1 MLDKILYI
9 ILTTI
14 SVFGIQLSCT
24 QNEPPQ
30 SVTEIMGLDGIGKQI
45 EVKAIEALKSRIT
58 SKVFSRESAGY
69 HHARE
74 IWNLSRHNL
83 QPALV
88 ITCVSS
94 SDVQEVVNFAREYQ
108 LLLSVKGGGH
118 NSAGF
123 AINNNGIVIDLS
135 EMKGI
140 QVDQKN
146 LTARVGP
153 GVTWGEFDRATQQ
166 HGLATTGAIISQ
178 VGVGGFTLGGGL
190 GWLHRSL
197 GAASDNLITV
207 EIVTADGE
215 VKRVSPKQH
224 PDLFWALRGAGSNF
238 GVVTSFEFQ
247 LHPVGPEILAGLVF
261 YPFEKIKEVVQFY
274 RNYIRDAP
282 DELGTWLL
290 FRRAPPIGALPS
302 EVHGKP
308 VVIIAITYNGPV
320 RDGQILTKP
329 LRKIVAPI
337 VDQVKPQDY
346 LDWQRSLDGAWGDGY
361 HNLWQGHYFKELTDQ
376 MIDSLAFY
384 VPLGS
389 PFSDIKIQHLEGKF
403 GRYPDSLSAFG
414 NRQARFGMVIQ
425 TRWKEDSQ
433 TSKQEEWAHDVHQA
447 LRAPS
452 TGKVYV
458 NFMDNEGKKRVKD
471 GYSEKDYDRL
481 REIKRKYDPIN
492 LFRRNQNIPPA
503 NNS

>member
-30 SVTEIMGLDGIGKQI
+30 TLIEIMGMDGIGKQI
-45 EVKAIEALKSRIT
+45 EIKAVEALKSRIIGKVL
-58 SKVFSRESAGY
+58 SKDSTGY

-83 QPALV
+83 LPALV
-88 ITCVSS
+88 IHCVSS
-94 SDVQEVVNFAREYQ
+94 SDVKTVVNFAREYQ

-140 QVDQKN
+140 QVDKISQ
-146 LTARVGP
+146 TARVGA
-153 GVTWGEFDRATQQ
+153 GVTWGELDRATQR

-197 GAASDNLITV
+197 GAASDNLLAV
-207 EIVTADGE
+207 EMVTAAGE
-215 VKRVSPKQH
+215 VIRVSPNSH

-238 GVVTSFEFQ
+238 GVITSFEFQ

-274 RNYIRDAP
+274 RNYIKNAP

-290 FRRAPPIGALPS
+290 FRKAPPIGVLPT
-302 EVHGKP
+302 ELHGKP
-308 VVIIAITYNGPV
+308 VVIIAITYNGAV
-320 RDGQILTKP
+320 RDGQILTRP
-329 LRKIVAPI
+329 LRKIVIPI
-337 VDQVKPQDY
+337 VDQVQPRDY
-346 LDWQRSLDGAWGDGY
+346 VDWQHSLDGAWGDGF
-361 HNLWQGHYFKELTDQ
+361 HNLWQGHYFMELTDQ
-376 MIDSLAFY
+376 MIDSLASY
-384 VPLGS
+384 VPQGS

-425 TRWKEDSQ
+425 TRWKEDSHTAQ
-433 TSKQEEWAHDVHQA
+433 QEKWAHDVHQA
-447 LRAPS
+447 LRASS

-458 NFMDNEGKKRVKD
+458 NFIDDEGQERVKD
-471 GYSEKDYDRL
+471 GYSEADYHRL
-481 REIKRKYDPIN
+481 RVIKRKYDPMN

-503 NNS
+503 K